1 MFSKLRNYLFSD
13 AHLTSKEFVAPTLEK
28 TSKTIHTILRVLASI
43 ELCMFIIGLLAFNL
57 KNPRAV
63 YYLSLY
69 AILFLFS
76 TIGDFLFVHFEK
88 TKSYRRVISY
98 ANFYYLLVTCWG
110 VAISS
115 LDITHKGSAIV
126 AVTTIMSVSFFLLLD
141 PIFQSVV
148 VLCDTLALMAVTVI
162 AEGKFSTA
170 QANIIIFG
178 VVTITVIM
186 RHFRFSY
193 NSFIL
198 EAKLTNLAKRDGL
211 TSIANRNAL
220 NDRISAGDFKDVKS
234 VALLDIDDF
243 KGINDTKGHL
253 VGDDALL
260 VITSSLRE
268 NFRDRE
274 LFRYGGD
281 EFLILSNSDCKQTLE
296 KLKKINKKL
305 SKIELDVSLHVSGGI
320 CELKPGISIKST
332 IKTADDAL
340 YQVKKSSKGRFL
352 ISDK

>member
-1 MFSKLRNYLFSD
+1 MFTKFRNYLFSD
-13 AHLTSKEFVAPTLEK
+13 AHLTSKEFVALTLEK
-28 TSKTIHTILRVLASI
+28 TSKTIHTILRVLAII
-43 ELCMFIIGLLAFNL
+43 ELGMLIIGLLVFNL
-57 KNPRAV
+57 KNPRAP

-76 TIGDFLFVHFEK
+76 AFGDILFSSYEK
-88 TKSYRRVISY
+88 KKSYRGVIAY

-115 LDITHKGSAIV
+115 LDILHHGSAIV
-126 AVTTIMSVSFFLLLD
+126 AVTTIMSVSFFLSLD
-141 PIFQSVV
+141 PIFQSIVV
-148 VLCDTLALMAVTVI
+148 VADTLAIMIVTII
-162 AEGKFSTA
+162 AEGRFTTS

-178 VVTITVIM
+178 VVTITIII

-193 NSFIL
+193 NTFIL

-220 NDRISAGDFKDVKS
+220 NSRLEAGDFASVKS
-234 VALLDIDDF
+234 IALLDIDDF
-243 KGINDTKGHL
+243 KGINDTMGHL

-260 VITSSLRE
+260 VITSNLRE
-268 NFRDRE
+268 NFRDKE

-281 EFLILSNSDCKQTLE
+281 EFLILSDNNSKITLE
-296 KLKKINKKL
+296 KLKKINRKL
-305 SKIELDVSLHVSGGI
+305 SKVDMDVSLHVSGGI
-320 CELKPGISIKST
+320 CDLKPGISIKST

-340 YQVKKSSKGRFL
+340 YKVKKSSKGHFL
-352 ISDK
+352 IAD